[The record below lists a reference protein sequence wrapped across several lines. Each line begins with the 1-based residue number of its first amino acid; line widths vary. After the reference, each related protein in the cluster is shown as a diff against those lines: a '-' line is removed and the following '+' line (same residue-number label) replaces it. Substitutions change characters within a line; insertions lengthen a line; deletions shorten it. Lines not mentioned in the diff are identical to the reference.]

1 MEEKQFTHQK
11 WQEAIT
17 SEKIDVDGKSR
28 WRRDEYNKSMDRL
41 YMDEYDERGERKV
54 IKFS

>member
-28 WRRDEYNKSMDRL
+28 WSMTR
-41 YMDEYDERGERKV
+41 
-54 IKFS
+54 